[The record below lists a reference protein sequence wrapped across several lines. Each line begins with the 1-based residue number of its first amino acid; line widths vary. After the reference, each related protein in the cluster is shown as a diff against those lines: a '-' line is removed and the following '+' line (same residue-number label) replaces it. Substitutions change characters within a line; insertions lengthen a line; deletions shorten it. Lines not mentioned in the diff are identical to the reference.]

1 MRSTATRS
9 SALALLLVAVGAW
22 AHPQGFHKKLTFTV
36 TREKV
41 SALVVMDVDSGERC
55 LLLREA
61 VDANRDGRLEG
72 DEVAKLKER
81 LVKLASSRLEVTL
94 SGAPLALT
102 LEDTKLSLREDRRAN
117 DAGLSVALL
126 YSARFTTAPGE
137 GMELVVTDVA
147 PDQSHVAVQVFQ
159 AGAKEAPFQQEVP
172 SGAPAKVRLGRLS
185 ERSER

>member
-9 SALALLLVAVGAW
+9 SALALLLVAGGAW

-36 TREKV
+36 ARAKV

-81 LVKLASSRLEVTL
+81 LVKLASSRLEVKL
-94 SGAPLALT
+94 SGAPLALA
-102 LEDTKLSLREDRRAN
+102 LKDTKLSLREDRRAN
-117 DAGLSVALL
+117 DAALSVALL
-126 YSARFTTAPGE
+126 YELPLTSPVTE
-137 GMELVVTDVA
+137 GMTLEVSDVA

-172 SGAPAKVRLGRLS
+172 SGTPAKVRLGKVTDG
-185 ERSER
+185 